1 MHLSGREHTY
11 ENDEAILR
19 SCTALF
25 FFGVPNRELNT
36 QNLRML
42 VKGQN
47 MESFINDLRGGS
59 ELLWQS
65 YQRFL
70 PCELKGCQITSCY
83 ELNDTQCVVDDG
95 SGNWTGSGEM
105 LRVVTRESATFSL
118 PTEAIHIQI
127 GITADHSNM
136 VKLSDPFDPNYKR
149 IKDRLSECVEI
160 SPSIL
165 AARLAKEG
173 T

>member
-25 FFGVPNRELNT
+25 FLGVPNRELNT

-127 GITADHSNM
+127 GISADHSNM